1 MKTVFTIAL
10 LFLSSLAWTQ
20 VTLFAKA
27 DFPWEIRNLIPPET
41 WNSLPDTF
49 VYMNMESAARLEYWG
64 QKGITSVP
72 VIEAME
78 REIQMAEQQD
88 VFNQAVLANCN
99 AHKEEYRQKLEAVS
113 IMYNDKASNFIAME
127 IDRDMWK
134 KKAQSRGSTI
144 WTIAGAAGLL
154 LFGIAI
160 GI

>member
-10 LFLSSLAWTQ
+10 LFLSSFAWSQAGMAFKTIDPK
-20 VTLFAKA
+20 VWEFDRK
-27 DFPWEIRNLIPPET
+27 PWESI
-41 WNSLPDTF
+41 PDTII
-49 VYMNMESAARLEYWG
+49 YMSLLEAARVEYWA